1 MTDDHTFCDL
11 MGSLKADL
19 IITLIQ
25 SVIKKNLR
33 YSPEIYLPIRK
44 LPGEG

>member
-1 MTDDHTFCDL
+1 MTDGHTFCDL
-11 MGSLKADL
+11 MGSLKTDL

-25 SVIKKNLR
+25 PVIKKDSR

-44 LPGEG
+44 LPG